1 MTTYNPDNVFAKM
14 LRGDI
19 PCDKVVENAHA
30 LAFHDIHPKA
40 PIHILVIPKGHY
52 THLTDFLTNAS
63 EDEILGLN
71 QAIEQV
77 IQKTDG
83 LEDGYRMVTNCQD
96 IGGQEVPHLHF
107 HLIGGGQIGPMAG
120 AMTNRHSSD
129 S

>member
-1 MTTYNPDNVFAKM
+1 MTNYDPDNVFAKM

-19 PCDKVVENAHA
+19 PCDKVAENPHA

-63 EDEILGLN
+63 ADEILGLN
-71 QAIEQV
+71 QAIGTV
-77 IQKTDG
+77 IQTIDG
-83 LEDGYRMVTNCQD
+83 LKDGYRMITNCQD
-96 IGGQEVPHLHF
+96 IAGQEVPHLHY
-107 HLIGGGQIGPMAG
+107 HLLGGGPMGPMSG
-120 AMTNRHSSD
+120 AVTDHHSSN